1 MTSQALTIPF
11 DITWRRF
18 AYSRDMIDTNFK
30 SALLPPKWRSSMA
43 VYSYVVPAEQTAE
56 SYPGSRILYLRLTC
70 SLTGWNPNEELREA
84 VDLDEAG
91 DELDDLQHSSWQAIQ
106 SEGWADQYWPCL
118 GAIAQLAVFPSEED
132 EVGPDEFP
140 FILDVEPKKRELYET
155 RSETG
160 EFMSG
165 SSDTV
170 NVRKGTT
177 TTESTEEADIETG
190 GGLSI
195 PVPIPGVGIFPVGGN
210 VSGEWGTRDR
220 KGTESVDMTTTDS
233 SREKRETLSSTTT
246 FSQLYQLMNAYH
258 LGTNRCVLLVAPRPH
273 TATSATEQVDF
284 NLLKG
289 ARALEGIQ
297 DFFVIVQAPSTLKG
311 LCIQATLETGHTV
324 NQRLGVLRMR
334 KDDDFDIPDDIPDF
348 DPPPAEEPDDP
359 LPNED
364 PDDSV
369 SERLV
374 ITRRTIANCG
384 LFDESGELVPVGADI
399 VLPDRGG
406 RVSVVGE
413 TTVAEGLPEKVVVAR
428 TDRRDTSTRGQ
439 QMVAD
444 QRNRFHRRVMH
455 AMLSNFTARRYKPRR
470 FIETTTARSLAQ
482 LTLRRSTLDT
492 NVLEEKGLVTRAELK
507 TLGNPRTLGEIFE
520 PGPAV
525 WARADLISVLRTVR
539 GRIVDFVMEPA
550 RARPPQ

>member
-1 MTSQALTIPF
+1 VEPERGASRGRRSRRGGRRAGRPAAL
-11 DITWRRF
+11 
-18 AYSRDMIDTNFK
+18 
-30 SALLPPKWRSSMA
+30 
-43 VYSYVVPAEQTAE
+43 
-56 SYPGSRILYLRLTC
+56 
-70 SLTGWNPNEELREA
+70 EL
-84 VDLDEAG
+84 AG
-91 DELDDLQHSSWQAIQ
+91 DPI
-106 SEGWADQYWPCL
+106 GGL
-118 GAIAQLAVFPSEED
+118 GRPVLALPWAIAQLAVFPSEED

-170 NVRKGTT
+170 NVRKGTA

-190 GGLSI
+190 GGLSL

-284 NLLKG
+284 NLLEG
-289 ARALEGIQ
+289 ARRLEGIQ

-348 DPPPAEEPDDP
+348 LRPPEPIKRNLHP
-359 LPNED
+359 C
-364 PDDSV
+364 S
-369 SERLV
+369 S
-374 ITRRTIANCG
+374 
-384 LFDESGELVPVGADI
+384 
-399 VLPDRGG
+399 
-406 RVSVVGE
+406 
-413 TTVAEGLPEKVVVAR
+413 R
-428 TDRRDTSTRGQ
+428 TD
-439 QMVAD
+439 
-444 QRNRFHRRVMH
+444 H
-455 AMLSNFTARRYKPRR
+455 
-470 FIETTTARSLAQ
+470 
-482 LTLRRSTLDT
+482 
-492 NVLEEKGLVTRAELK
+492 
-507 TLGNPRTLGEIFE
+507 
-520 PGPAV
+520 
-525 WARADLISVLRTVR
+525 
-539 GRIVDFVMEPA
+539 
-550 RARPPQ
+550 

>member
-190 GGLSI
+190 GGLSL
-195 PVPIPGVGIFPVGGN
+195 PVPIPGVGIFPV
-210 VSGEWGTRDR
+210 V
-220 KGTESVDMTTTDS
+220 
-233 SREKRETLSSTTT
+233 
-246 FSQLYQLMNAYH
+246 
-258 LGTNRCVLLVAPRPH
+258 
-273 TATSATEQVDF
+273 
-284 NLLKG
+284 
-289 ARALEGIQ
+289 GIQ
-297 DFFVIVQAPSTLKG
+297 PS
-311 LCIQATLETGHTV
+311 
-324 NQRLGVLRMR
+324 
-334 KDDDFDIPDDIPDF
+334 
-348 DPPPAEEPDDP
+348 
-359 LPNED
+359 
-364 PDDSV
+364 
-369 SERLV
+369 
-374 ITRRTIANCG
+374 
-384 LFDESGELVPVGADI
+384 
-399 VLPDRGG
+399 
-406 RVSVVGE
+406 
-413 TTVAEGLPEKVVVAR
+413 
-428 TDRRDTSTRGQ
+428 
-439 QMVAD
+439 
-444 QRNRFHRRVMH
+444 
-455 AMLSNFTARRYKPRR
+455 
-470 FIETTTARSLAQ
+470 
-482 LTLRRSTLDT
+482 
-492 NVLEEKGLVTRAELK
+492 
-507 TLGNPRTLGEIFE
+507 
-520 PGPAV
+520 
-525 WARADLISVLRTVR
+525 WASR
-539 GRIVDFVMEPA
+539 
-550 RARPPQ
+550 